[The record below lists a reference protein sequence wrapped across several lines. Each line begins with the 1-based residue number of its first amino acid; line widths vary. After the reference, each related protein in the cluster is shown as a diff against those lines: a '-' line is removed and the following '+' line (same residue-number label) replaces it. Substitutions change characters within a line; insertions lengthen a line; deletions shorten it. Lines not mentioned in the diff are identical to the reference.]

1 MTKVNASNNKNDQG
15 VNIIDLLVYFASRW
29 KWFLVSVI
37 VFGGLAWLHYARSP
51 RVYFRSATVIIKDP
65 SNKTSTAG
73 LDRYDNFINKVNVA
87 NEILQFRSKRLMREV
102 VLRVHADVSYRCKDG
117 LHYDE
122 LYTQAPVSVSFHD
135 MLPEQ
140 SMSLTVTPADS
151 VSVMVS
157 GLEGK
162 GEPRRVRLNDTV
174 SVAQG
179 SLVVSPTNY
188 YSPKWKDVPV
198 QVTKMPLESMV
209 NYYRGA
215 VGIRQE
221 EEESS
226 ILTLSLKDSSPARAE
241 DVLNMLIAV
250 YNEEA
255 IRDKNQVAVNTANF
269 INERLIIIEGELGG
283 VESDLESFKREN
295 RIVDIGSTAGMYMS
309 ESQKYNADALELE
322 TQLRLAAYIKDYLT
336 DPKKETDLIPS
347 NTGIGDQNIEG
358 QISLYNAAKLKRD
371 RLIDDSSE
379 RNPVVEE
386 LNNSLRAMKQ
396 NIIRA
401 VDNMIV
407 SLKVKRDDAQSRE
420 ERAQQRVTSIP
431 SKERRMLSIERQQKI
446 KEALYLFLLNRREE
460 NALSQAMADNNARV
474 IDSADG
480 SDAPIAP
487 QRNRILLLGLL
498 VGLAV
503 PAVACLAIMFMD
515 TRVRNRKDIEGAVN
529 VPFLGEIPLDR
540 DVQKQKN
547 AKAVV
552 SEHGDDMVSES
563 FPFCART

>member
-1 MTKVNASNNKNDQG
+1 MNASNNKNDQG

-157 GLEGK
+157 GLDGK

-188 YSPKWKDVPV
+188 YSPKWKNVPV

-241 DVLNMLIAV
+241 
-250 YNEEA
+250 
-255 IRDKNQVAVNTANF
+255 AN
-269 INERLIIIEGELGG
+269 
-283 VESDLESFKREN
+283 D
-295 RIVDIGSTAGMYMS
+295 
-309 ESQKYNADALELE
+309 
-322 TQLRLAAYIKDYLT
+322 
-336 DPKKETDLIPS
+336 
-347 NTGIGDQNIEG
+347 
-358 QISLYNAAKLKRD
+358 
-371 RLIDDSSE
+371 
-379 RNPVVEE
+379 
-386 LNNSLRAMKQ
+386 
-396 NIIRA
+396 
-401 VDNMIV
+401 
-407 SLKVKRDDAQSRE
+407 
-420 ERAQQRVTSIP
+420 
-431 SKERRMLSIERQQKI
+431 
-446 KEALYLFLLNRREE
+446 NRR
-460 NALSQAMADNNARV
+460 DN
-474 IDSADG
+474 G
-480 SDAPIAP
+480 
-487 QRNRILLLGLL
+487 RI
-498 VGLAV
+498 
-503 PAVACLAIMFMD
+503 C
-515 TRVRNRKDIEGAVN
+515 
-529 VPFLGEIPLDR
+529 
-540 DVQKQKN
+540 
-547 AKAVV
+547 
-552 SEHGDDMVSES
+552 S
-563 FPFCART
+563 